1 MQLRDL
7 SDAFWWIRRLIFRVD
22 RLEGGAM
29 LENSSISNGRMRFIG
44 GLLRVDSGGRVEIVG
59 TLQVDGES
67 TVTGQFTVDGPFTFN
82 GDGSITGALTISGP
96 VEITGDVDLTGIMT
110 VTGDIVVTGTGKI
123 RIGDV
128 VIEGGKITA
137 GNVVM
142 EKDKI
147 TIGGL
152 MPATLENGEFTLGNG
167 AKVQVGLTGGTS
179 SIGLVPEGGV
189 VDISA
194 NALLAWMRALGASVT
209 VSTSQVNISAP
220 VVTIDDLPSTESL
233 DDIEWVGRHKITKR
247 LYVVPPGVGGPGG
260 GFEPPFSLTLVTSEF
275 GMRTHPITGEE
286 TMHNGL
292 DFGAPAGTP
301 IGAIGRGVVTESQ
314 LSGGFGNLVVV
325 DHGLLRGKSVVSR
338 YAHMIEAGAPVGTL
352 VTTGETVGRVGSTGL
367 STDPHLHLEILV
379 DGVPVNPREFFELYS

>member
-1 MQLRDL
+1 MPNLN
-7 SDAFWWIRRLIFRVD
+7 DAFRWINEIFRELA
-22 RLEGGAM
+22 RLKSGAF

-128 VIEGGKITA
+128 VIEDGKITA

-147 TIGGL
+147 TIGGP

-167 AKVQVGLTGGTS
+167 AKVQVGLTGGAS
-179 SIGLVPEGGV
+179 SIGLVPEGGA

-194 NALLAWMRALGASVT
+194 NQSTAWLRAIGATIS
-209 VSTSQVNISAP
+209 VSTSQASIDATI
-220 VVTIDDLPSTESL
+220 VTIDELPVAESIDNL
-233 DDIEWVGRHKITKR
+233 EWVARDTISGRLWR
-247 LYVVPPGVGGPGG
+247 VPPGVGGPGSG
-260 GFEPPFSLTLVTSEF
+260 EFEWPYDLSMVTSEY
-275 GMRTHPITGEE
+275 GVRVHPVTGET
-286 TMHNGL
+286 TMHNGI
-292 DFGAPAGTP
+292 DFGPPAGTP
-301 IGAIGRGVVTESQ
+301 IPSLGRGQVITSQ
-314 LSGGFGNLVVV
+314 SSGGFGNLVVV
-325 DHGLLRGKSVVSR
+325 DHGMVGGHHVESY
-338 YAHMIEAGAPVGTL
+338 YAHMQAPGVPVGTAVL
-352 VTTGETVGRVGSTGL
+352 TGDILGNVGSTGL
-367 STDPHLHLEILV
+367 STGPHLHMEVRV
-379 DGVPVNPREFFELYS
+379 DGNPVNPRDFMAQYES